1 MTHIKCID
9 VQEKIIDLVLGE
21 LSPEDAALV
30 HEHIQNC
37 DLCRREYRFVVE
49 CMSACTYEEAETC
62 IGRFHETYWE
72 NFVFSVHERICH
84 EKMEKKFPYHIVVPI
99 AASLGVISLGYL
111 IFFRPS
117 PQATA
122 QEEPAPY
129 YQYDPYQE
137 VEDLTPEEREEF
149 IKLIEQEIPE

>member
-21 LSPEDAALV
+21 LPSEDVNLV
-30 HEHIQNC
+30 REHMKDC
-37 DLCRREYRFVVE
+37 DLCSREYRFVVE

-62 IGRFHETYWE
+62 IGQFHEAYWE
-72 NFVFSVHERICH
+72 SFVFSVHERICH
-84 EKMEKKFPYHIVVPI
+84 EKVERRFPYHIVVPI
-99 AASLGVISLGYL
+99 AASLAIIGLSYF

-117 PQATA
+117 PQETA
-122 QEEPAPY
+122 QEDLSPY

-137 VEDLTPEEREEF
+137 VDDLTPEEREEF